1 MAENKGITVTD
12 IQFNSSPSH
21 KGLNA
26 SLQLQI
32 AVEHLEM
39 VAGDVLGKAVATAL
53 EARVTE
59 EIAKNLPD
67 IIQKVG
73 QQVAVAGIKAIVKD
87 SK

>member
-1 MAENKGITVTD
+1 MVENNGIKVTD
-12 IQFNSSPSH
+12 IQFSSSPSH

-26 SLQLQI
+26 NLQLQI

-39 VAGDVLGKAVATAL
+39 VAGDVLGKAVASAL
-53 EARVTE
+53 EAKVTE
-59 EIAKNLPD
+59 EISKNLPD

-73 QQVAVAGIKAIVKD
+73 QQIAVAGIKAIVKD